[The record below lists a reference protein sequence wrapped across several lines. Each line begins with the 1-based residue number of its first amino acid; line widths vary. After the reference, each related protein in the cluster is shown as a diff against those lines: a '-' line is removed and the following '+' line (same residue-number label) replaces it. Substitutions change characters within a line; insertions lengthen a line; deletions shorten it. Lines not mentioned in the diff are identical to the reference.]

1 MMADLIAVWSSA
13 RTQIGNSMART
24 MMKNVVFVSPLINV
38 LIAYYIFRRS
48 GLANFGEHVVIGSG
62 LMTLWGTILW
72 SSATDIGR
80 ERWMGTL
87 EILLIAPVRFPT
99 TLLGKILGNT
109 LLGVVAVTLSWFY
122 SWALLGV
129 RITVAHPGL
138 FAATLAIAIFAFVGF
153 ALMLALLFTLSRN
166 ANSIANGLGYPLYVV
181 SGLLFPLTV
190 LPVWVLPLG
199 LSLPLAW
206 AREAFRWATTEAAV
220 AGPNLLTPNWTVAA
234 GGLLAVGILYFVAA
248 YGLYRYVF
256 DKKLR
261 QLGQLGV
268 S

>member
-1 MMADLIAVWSSA
+1 MISDLIAVWSSA
-13 RTQIGNSMART
+13 RSQIGNSMART
-24 MMKNVVFVSPLINV
+24 MMKNVVFVSPLMNV
-38 LIAYYIFRRS
+38 LIAYYLFRRS

-99 TLLGKILGNT
+99 VLLGKILGNT
-109 LLGVVAVTLSWFY
+109 LLGVLAVSLSWFY
-122 SWALLGV
+122 ARVLLGV
-129 RITVAHPGL
+129 RMTVAHPGL
-138 FAATLAIAIFAFVGF
+138 LLVTLGVAIFAFVGF

-166 ANSIANGLGYPLYVV
+166 ANAIANGLGYPLYVV

-190 LPVWVLPLG
+190 LPVWVLPFG

-206 AREAFRWATTEAAV
+206 AREALRWATTGAA
-220 AGPNLLTPNWTVAA
+220 AGANLLTPSWAVAA
-234 GGLLAVGILYFVAA
+234 GGLLAVGIIYFVAA
-248 YGLYRYVF
+248 YGLYRYVI
-256 DKKLR
+256 DRKLR

>member
-1 MMADLIAVWSSA
+1 
-13 RTQIGNSMART
+13 
-24 MMKNVVFVSPLINV
+24 
-38 LIAYYIFRRS
+38 
-48 GLANFGEHVVIGSG
+48 
-62 LMTLWGTILW
+62 
-72 SSATDIGR
+72 
-80 ERWMGTL
+80 MGTL

-109 LLGVVAVTLSWFY
+109 LLGAVAVSLSWLY
-122 SWALLGV
+122 SYTLLGV

-138 FAATLAIAIFAFVGF
+138 LVATLAIAVFSFVGF

-190 LPVWVLPLG
+190 LPVWVLPFG

-206 AREAFRWATTEAAV
+206 AREAMRWATTGTDAT
-220 AGPNLLTPNWTVAA
+220 LLTPNWAVAA
-234 GGLLAVGILYFVAA
+234 GGLLAVGIIYFVAA

>member
-1 MMADLIAVWSSA
+1 
-13 RTQIGNSMART
+13 
-24 MMKNVVFVSPLINV
+24 
-38 LIAYYIFRRS
+38 
-48 GLANFGEHVVIGSG
+48 
-62 LMTLWGTILW
+62 LW

-99 TLLGKILGNT
+99 VLLGKILGNT
-109 LLGVVAVTLSWFY
+109 LLGALSVGLSWFY

-129 RITVAHPGL
+129 RMTVAHPL
-138 FAATLAIAIFAFVGF
+138 QLAITVVAAIFAFVGF

-190 LPVWVLPLG
+190 LPVWVLPIG

-206 AREAFRWATTEAAV
+206 AREALRWATTGAV
-220 AGPNLLTPNWTVAA
+220 SASTLLTPNWAVAA
-234 GGLLAVGILYFVAA
+234 GGLVTVGLVYFVAA

-256 DKKLR
+256 DRKLR